1 MRLGLAVVPVHI
13 ELTSFFSA
21 RHFVGA
27 VAHWEVLGETAGAH
41 KDWLLRR
48 LNLDGGSS
56 DVTNDAGHGFLS
68 NVLLGSQ
75 VFLCKQTEPF
85 TEEDLPRKVVVINAN
100 GNRWMFT
107 AQHYWIREANVE
119 FCAQKIQARA
129 AQTLLLAEL
138 HDDQVCLSEGV
149 LATPKNV
156 PSCIRVREDHPN
168 DGVVAGIN
176 N

>member
-1 MRLGLAVVPVHI
+1 VRLGLAVVAVHI
-13 ELTSFFSA
+13 KLTSFFSA

-27 VAHWEVLGETAGAH
+27 IAHWEVLGETAGAY

-56 DVTNDAGHGFLS
+56 DVTNDAGHGVLS
-68 NVLLGSQ
+68 NVLLRSQ

-85 TEEDLPRKVVVINAN
+85 TEEDLPRKVVVIHAN

-107 AQHYWIREANVE
+107 AQHNWIRKANVE
-119 FCAQKIQARA
+119 FRAQKIQARA
-129 AQTLLLAEL
+129 AQALLFAEL

-149 LATPKNV
+149 LAAPKNV
-156 PSCIRVREDHPN
+156 PSCIRIREDHPN
-168 DGVVAGIN
+168 DGVVA
-176 N
+176 